1 MTSLRLI
8 IRLAALA
15 VATHGIAAAHAGP
28 PLAMTEV
35 AAGVFVH
42 GGVHEEASPE
52 NNDAIANIG
61 FVLGDDAVAVIDP
74 GGSAL
79 EGDAL
84 RAAIRALTDRPIRY
98 VILTHVHP
106 DHIFGAAAFRD
117 DNPDF
122 VGHAKLPGA
131 LAQRGGYYLRRL
143 HEALGDGAEG
153 SEIVT
158 PTLLVSTR
166 IELDLG
172 GRRLVLHAHGPAHT
186 DSDLTIFDDKTRTLW
201 LSDLLFVDRI
211 PVVDGSLV
219 GWLKELE
226 STSSNERA
234 YAASILGEMRE
245 SAKAVVPAL
254 TKGMSPGLSFSSL
267 TADFVLH
274 DGQATTSDLHFDGDA
289 EILVRG
295 RTGLLAQDYDE
306 QAWILRGEERLPA
319 AVRRLGPTPRVAA
332 AWLSLRELFNGSA
345 ADRSPALVRSV
356 LRLSRGGDPIHRDPP
371 GR

>member
-1 MTSLRLI
+1 LTSLGLI
-8 IRLAALA
+8 IRLAAA
-15 VATHGIAAAHAGP
+15 TVAALAAAPCRADP

-42 GGVHEEASPE
+42 GGVHEEASPA

-79 EGDAL
+79 EGHAL
-84 RAAIRALTDRPIRY
+84 RAAIRARTDRPIRY

-117 DNPDF
+117 DRPDF

-143 HEALGDGAEG
+143 HETLGGGAEG

-158 PTLLVSTR
+158 PTFLGSTR
-166 IELDLG
+166 VELDLG
-172 GRRLVLHAHGPAHT
+172 GRRLVLRAHGPAHT
-186 DSDLTIFDDKTRTLW
+186 DNDLTILDDKTRTLW

-219 GWLKELE
+219 GWLEELDHLTAISADRAIPGHGPTAVPWPTAAEPERRYLETLARETRAAIKAGTSIAGAVSLVGQSERGRWLFFDEFHPRNVTASYKELE
-226 STSSNERA
+226 WE
-234 YAASILGEMRE
+234 
-245 SAKAVVPAL
+245 
-254 TKGMSPGLSFSSL
+254 
-267 TADFVLH
+267 
-274 DGQATTSDLHFDGDA
+274 
-289 EILVRG
+289 
-295 RTGLLAQDYDE
+295 
-306 QAWILRGEERLPA
+306 
-319 AVRRLGPTPRVAA
+319 
-332 AWLSLRELFNGSA
+332 
-345 ADRSPALVRSV
+345 
-356 LRLSRGGDPIHRDPP
+356 
-371 GR
+371 

>member
-1 MTSLRLI
+1 LTSLWLI
-8 IRLAALA
+8 IRLAAST
-15 VATHGIAAAHAGP
+15 VAALVTAPASADP

-42 GGVHEEASPE
+42 SGVHEEASAA

-79 EGDAL
+79 EGHAL
-84 RAAIRALTDRPIRY
+84 RAAIRAHTDRPIRY

-106 DHIFGAAAFRD
+106 DHIFGAAAFRE

-122 VGHAKLPGA
+122 IGHAKLPGA
-131 LAQRGGYYLRRL
+131 LAQRGGYYVRRL
-143 HEALGDGAEG
+143 HEALGGGAEG

-172 GRRLVLHAHGPAHT
+172 GRRLVLRAHGPAHT
-186 DSDLTIFDDKTRTLW
+186 DSDLTILDDKTRTLW

-219 GWLKELE
+219 GWLKELDE
-226 STSSNERA
+226 LTAITADRAIPGHGPPAVPWPVAAEPERRYLETLARETRVAIKAGTSIA
-234 YAASILGEMRE
+234 GAASQ
-245 SAKAVVPAL
+245 V
-254 TKGMSPGLSFSSL
+254 
-267 TADFVLH
+267 
-274 DGQATTSDLHFDGDA
+274 GQS
-289 EILVRG
+289 ERG
-295 RTGLLAQDYDE
+295 RWLLFDE
-306 QAWILRGEERLPA
+306 FH
-319 AVRRLGPTPRVAA
+319 PRNVTA
-332 AWLSLRELFNGSA
+332 SYKELEWE
-345 ADRSPALVRSV
+345 
-356 LRLSRGGDPIHRDPP
+356 
-371 GR
+371 